1 MIRHVS
7 FMRLPHIS
15 LIAAYFSKVHIS
27 CVFFPRKLVLLT
39 TILILFVFPLPTS
52 IRFRYLG
59 HLIANRMAPSMCL
72 GPCGTRWGSW
82 FQAILYQISAH
93 ICCLCGLHIFFKMP
107 HKTDMPRW
115 WGVSAGLTRCC
126 GESHFTLT
134 LLIQL
139 IMTLVPQTRVFS
151 SAR

>member
-1 MIRHVS
+1 MSRDILNWMRQMIRHVS

-27 CVFFPRKLVLLT
+27 CVFFSRKLVLLT
-39 TILILFVFPLPTS
+39 TILILFVFLLPTS

-82 FQAILYQISAH
+82 FQVILYHISAAYMVFMWSAY
-93 ICCLCGLHIFFKMP
+93 FFKRCI
-107 HKTDMPRW
+107 K
-115 WGVSAGLTRCC
+115 LTCLDD
-126 GESHFTLT
+126 GESVL
-134 LLIQL
+134 
-139 IMTLVPQTRVFS
+139 
-151 SAR
+151 A